1 MTIILGVVTLL
12 LLLVVAVW
20 LVFSARDLESRI
32 NVLLRDQV
40 DLIHAA
46 EQSLERL
53 RLQSNRTS

>member
-1 MTIILGVVTLL
+1 VTIILGVVTLL

-20 LVFSARDLESRI
+20 LIFSARDLESRI

-53 RLQSNRTS
+53 RLQSNRTL